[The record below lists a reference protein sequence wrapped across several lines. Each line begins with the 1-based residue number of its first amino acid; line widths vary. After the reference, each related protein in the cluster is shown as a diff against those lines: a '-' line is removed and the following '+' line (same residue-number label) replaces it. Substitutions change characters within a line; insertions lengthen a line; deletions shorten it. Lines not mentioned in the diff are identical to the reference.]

1 MHQHECI
8 IIGGGLLGLLTAHEL
23 IDEGVNVR
31 LLERGVLGRESSWA
45 GGGILS
51 FLHPWRAKEELIPL
65 ADWSRAHSR
74 YPELTARLYSE
85 SDIDCEYVQSGMLVL
100 DPEDTGSIAH
110 WAERCHR
117 PIQALSKSEMVIL
130 EPNLGNAWMS
140 GTLLPDIAQVR
151 NPRLLKALS
160 MSLKARGLDIRE
172 HTEVKEIRQGPRG
185 SVQIAT
191 RDGMMEAERVV
202 VTSGAWSGRLLAM
215 AGIDSQV
222 EPVRGQML
230 LYKAEPDTLQRI
242 LLSGDRYMIPR
253 NDGHILMGSTVEYEG
268 FDKSTTHEVAE
279 SLREEAES
287 FLPILSQCQPVAH
300 WAGLRPGTLDGVPK
314 IGPVP
319 GVEGIFVN
327 MGHLRNGVFLGPASA
342 RLLVDLMMGR
352 EPICDPAPYQI

>member
-1 MHQHECI
+1 MHHHECI

-23 IDEGVNVR
+23 IEEGAKVC

-51 FLHPWRAKEELIPL
+51 FLHPWRAKNVLVPL
-65 ADWSRAHSR
+65 ADWSRAY
-74 YPELTARLYSE
+74 YPGLTARLYSE
-85 SDIDCEYVQSGMLVL
+85 SDIDSEYIQSGMLILEPDDKVA
-100 DPEDTGSIAH
+100 IAN
-110 WAERCHR
+110 WARTSGR
-117 PIQALSKSEMVIL
+117 PVQELSKSEMDAL
-130 EPNLGNAWMS
+130 EPHLGASWMS
-140 GTLLPDIAQVR
+140 GTLLPDIAQIR
-151 NPRLLKALS
+151 NPRLIKALS
-160 MSLKARGLDIRE
+160 TSLKARGLNIQE
-172 HTEVKEIRQGPRG
+172 HAEVKEIQQGPDGTVRLE
-185 SVQIAT
+185 T
-191 RDGMMEAERVV
+191 RMGTIDAERVV

-215 AGIDSQV
+215 AGVDSQV

-230 LYKAEPDTLQRI
+230 LYKSEPGVLGRI

-253 NDGHILMGSTVEYEG
+253 QDGHILMGSTVEYEG

-279 SLREEAES
+279 SLHKEAES
-287 FLPILSQCQPVAH
+287 FLPILAESQPVAH

-319 GVEGIFVN
+319 GINGLFVN

-342 RLLVDLMMGR
+342 RLIVDLMMGR